1 MQLDF
6 RARFC
11 VVGIV
16 ITSIELSITL
26 KKKNNIGKEIAL
38 IFFTTI
44 KTKLGT
50 KIILLTVE
58 SSTQSAKRITISGL
72 VSGLSHKHTK

>member
-26 KKKNNIGKEIAL
+26 EKKNNIGKEIAL
-38 IFFTTI
+38 IFFTI